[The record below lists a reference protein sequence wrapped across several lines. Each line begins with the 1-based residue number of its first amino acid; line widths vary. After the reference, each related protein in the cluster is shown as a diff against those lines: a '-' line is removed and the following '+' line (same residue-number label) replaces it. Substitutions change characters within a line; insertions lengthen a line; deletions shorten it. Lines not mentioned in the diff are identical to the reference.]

1 MRQTCGSCI
10 RSRADRYSVF
20 FFSRSRL
27 RRLQRENA
35 EFTAQKRAE
44 ALDAIALMTE
54 HAQRRA
60 DQERAS
66 EGESTTFDAQRRLC
80 VEAKRTSLSL
90 LGLVIIAAQYGLSD
104 AFSDGAERFDVS
116 DKVFDVTIPL
126 QALVQN
132 GTLYIPEGRSKVRSI
147 SERGDLLLLS
157 TIDELTT
164 YSFVRQIS

>member
-66 EGESTTFDAQRRLC
+66 EGETTTFDARPCR

-147 SERGDLLLLS
+147 SERGGLLLLS